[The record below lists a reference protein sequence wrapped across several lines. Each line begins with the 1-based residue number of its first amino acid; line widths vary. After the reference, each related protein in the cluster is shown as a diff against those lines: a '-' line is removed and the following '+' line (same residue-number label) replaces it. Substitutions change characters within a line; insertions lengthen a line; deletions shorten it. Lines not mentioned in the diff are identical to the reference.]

1 MKNLNF
7 FCAALMLLVS
17 INSVAANYITLGDEV
32 RIHPRYLDGYFKVD
46 ATMHI
51 EGMCDDWQMAVTYPQ
66 SLSVKLVSG
75 ITPLSGM
82 TLTYSDNNGK
92 LIRYD
97 APLTVSAAYANIS
110 SHISVTGWDFDEF
123 GNYMPYGSV
132 KWMPGDY
139 EMFELNLYV
148 DPRYRDG
155 NITFDGVLSSGYDTR
170 GAVLQGVRFIR
181 STRFW
186 VGYLPGDVTG
196 SRRPDFYYSPTGA
209 LNNDDKFIVQASAY
223 NCESNT
229 TPLFTLENWDNSIE
243 APLKWLEVPASTPV
257 EKLCFLKNHNN
268 VALIIKP
275 DNVNVSGCQQ
285 ALIHALVDAGIDC
298 PVVMRNTY
306 NDTDTEWLQVK
317 AGADLGAVLLN
328 GMGDGVWLEA
338 PACDNQDQVVGYSF
352 AILQAARLRTTKT
365 EFISC
370 PSCGRTMFDLQT
382 TVHRVQQATSHLTHL
397 KIGVMG
403 CVVNGPG
410 EMADADYG
418 YVGAAV
424 GKISLYKGK
433 QCIEKNIPEADA
445 IPRLIALIKE
455 NGDWIEP

>member
-17 INSVAANYITLGDEV
+17 MNCVAANYITLGDEV
-32 RIHPRYLDGYFKVD
+32 RIHPRYLDGYFKTNAV
-46 ATMHI
+46 MHI

-170 GAVLQGVRFIR
+170 GAVLQGVRFVR

-196 SRRPDFYYSPTGA
+196 
-209 LNNDDKFIVQASAY
+209 NDK
-223 NCESNT
+223 
-229 TPLFTLENWDNSIE
+229 LSIDD
-243 APLKWLEVPASTPV
+243 VT
-257 EKLCFLKNHNN
+257 
-268 VALIIKP
+268 ALI
-275 DNVNVSGCQQ
+275 D
-285 ALIHALVDAGIDC
+285 
-298 PVVMRNTY
+298 Y
-306 NDTDTEWLQVK
+306 
-317 AGADLGAVLLN
+317 LLT
-328 GMGDGVWLEA
+328 GDGL
-338 PACDNQDQVVGYSF
+338 D
-352 AILQAARLRTTKT
+352 
-365 EFISC
+365 EF
-370 PSCGRTMFDLQT
+370 
-382 TVHRVQQATSHLTHL
+382 
-397 KIGVMG
+397 
-403 CVVNGPG
+403 G
-410 EMADADYG
+410 EVAADANED
-418 YVGAAV
+418 GATTILDV
-424 GKISLYKGK
+424 TTI
-433 QCIEKNIPEADA
+433 IN
-445 IPRLIALIKE
+445 RLLTE
-455 NGDWIEP
+455 